1 MAPVQLYVLG
11 NFLVPVKTKMP
22 KMKNAKITKLKA
34 KIEYLSLFS

>member
-22 KMKNAKITKLKA
+22 KMKNAKLNYESKA
-34 KIEYLSLFS
+34 KF